1 MDKIARQALID
12 KFIPGEMVE
21 EGLRKQ
27 AISNTTKNILL
38 GVGAVGG
45 VATAAGAGYAAGRHT
60 GREQVVDYIKAKMA
74 LSNVQPTK

>member
-21 EGLRKQ
+21 EGLKKH

-38 GVGAVGG
+38 GIG
-45 VATAAGAGYAAGRHT
+45 AAGGLGAAGLAGYATGRHT
-60 GREQVVDYIKAKMA
+60 GREQVVDYIKAQMA
-74 LSNVQPTK
+74 LSAQPK